1 MFRFFAKNSE
11 VGGENWIVRELERE
25 RERERG
31 LGSERIGERERED
44 WAVRELERERA
55 RGLDSKRIGQREL
68 RAEGRWGWWV

>member
-1 MFRFFAKNSE
+1 M
-11 VGGENWIVRELERE
+11 GGENWIVRELERE
-25 RERERG
+25 R
-31 LGSERIGERERED
+31 ERERED